1 MNYSKKTIPELKTIC
16 KERKIKGIS
25 GKRKQA
31 LIDLIKQNESEPKN
45 EAKPV
50 TEHVTEQVTEHVT
63 EPVTKPDEPPVRKE
77 VQAHGFSWE
86 KEIITNIYHATNEE
100 LKEIKYTSKPDL
112 PAKFNRLDNCDI
124 SVKTTGSKN
133 AVCMGDCLR
142 VFDAMG
148 SGNPIHMVV
157 IHYIQDDATN
167 QKKVA
172 NIIEIDL
179 SDSRDL
185 LFGTLTR
192 SQIEDLDKAVK
203 SVPQKRKPTEE
214 EYKKMYSM
222 RDSMQE
228 LSGAIHLDIKCNSTQ
243 SRVQCSFNHFQQYI
257 EKNSSKIIA
266 KSDTNEFRGGSISSQ
281 IASSRRVFKTKPTV

>member
-1 MNYSKKTIPELKTIC
+1 MNYSKKTIPELKAIC
-16 KERKIKGIS
+16 KERKIEGIS

-31 LIDLIKQNESEPKN
+31 LIDLIKQSESEPKN
-45 EAKPV
+45 DTKP
-50 TEHVTEQVTEHVT
+50 VT
-63 EPVTKPDEPPVRKE
+63 EPVTNVRKE

-86 KEIITNIYHATNEE
+86 KETITNIYHATNEE
-100 LKEIKYTSKPDL
+100 LKEIKYTGKTDL

-148 SGNPIHMVV
+148 SGKPIHMVV
-157 IHYIQDDATN
+157 IHYIQDDTTN

-179 SDSRDL
+179 TNSRDL

-214 EYKKMYSM
+214 EYKKMYSI

-243 SRVQCSFNHFQQYI
+243 SRLQCSFNHFQQFI
-257 EKNSSKIIA
+257 EKNPSKIIA
-266 KSDTNEFRGGSISSQ
+266 KSDTNEFRGGSISSH
-281 IASSRRVFKTKPTV
+281 IASSRRVFKKKPTV

>member
-1 MNYSKKTIPELKTIC
+1 MNYSKKTIPELKAIC

-25 GKRKQA
+25 GKKKQA
-31 LIDLIKQNESEPKN
+31 LIELIMQNEGGKTDVKVELSVKV
-45 EAKPV
+45 A
-50 TEHVTEQVTEHVT
+50 
-63 EPVTKPDEPPVRKE
+63 RKE

-86 KEIITNIYHATNEE
+86 KETITNIYHATNEE
-100 LKEIKYTSKPDL
+100 LKEIKYTGKTDL

-142 VFDAMG
+142 VFDAIG
-148 SGNPIHMVV
+148 SGKPIHMVV
-157 IHYIQDDATN
+157 IHYIQDDTTN

-179 SDSRDL
+179 TNSRDL

-214 EYKKMYSM
+214 EYKKMYSI

-243 SRVQCSFNHFQQYI
+243 SRLQCSFNHFQQFI
-257 EKNSSKIIA
+257 EKNPSKIIA
-266 KSDTNEFRGGSISSQ
+266 KSDTNEFRGGSISSHL
-281 IASSRRVFKTKPTV
+281 ASSRRVFKKKPTV

>member
-1 MNYSKKTIPELKTIC
+1 MNYSNNTIQELKTIC

-25 GKRKQA
+25 GKKKQA
-31 LIDLIKQNESEPKN
+31 LIELIMQNEGGKTDVKVELSVKV
-45 EAKPV
+45 A
-50 TEHVTEQVTEHVT
+50 
-63 EPVTKPDEPPVRKE
+63 RKE

-86 KEIITNIYHATNEE
+86 NETITNIYHATNEE
-100 LKEIKYTSKPDL
+100 LKEIKYTGKTDL

-148 SGNPIHMVV
+148 SGKPIHMVV
-157 IHYIQDDATN
+157 IHYIQDDTTN
-167 QKKVA
+167 QKKVT

-179 SDSRDL
+179 TNSRDL

-192 SQIEDLDKAVK
+192 SQIEDIDKAVK

-214 EYKKMYSM
+214 EYKKMYSI

-243 SRVQCSFNHFQQYI
+243 SRLQCSFNHFQQFI
-257 EKNSSKIIA
+257 EKNPSKIIA
-266 KSDTNEFRGGSISSQ
+266 KSDTNEFRGGSISSH
-281 IASSRRVFKTKPTV
+281 IASSRRVFKKKPTV

>member
-1 MNYSKKTIPELKTIC
+1 MNYSKKTIPELKAIC

-25 GKRKQA
+25 GKKKQA
-31 LIDLIKQNESEPKN
+31 LIELIMQNEGGKTDVKVELSVKV
-45 EAKPV
+45 A
-50 TEHVTEQVTEHVT
+50 
-63 EPVTKPDEPPVRKE
+63 RKE

-86 KEIITNIYHATNEE
+86 KETITNIYHATNEE
-100 LKEIKYTSKPDL
+100 LKEIKYTGKTDL

-148 SGNPIHMVV
+148 SGKPIHMVV
-157 IHYIQDDATN
+157 IHYIQDDTTN

-179 SDSRDL
+179 TNSRDL

-214 EYKKMYSM
+214 EYKKMYSI

-228 LSGAIHLDIKCNSTQ
+228 LSGAIHLDIKCDSTQ
-243 SRVQCSFNHFQQYI
+243 SRLQCSFNHFQQFI
-257 EKNSSKIIA
+257 EKNPSKIIA
-266 KSDTNEFRGGSISSQ
+266 KSDTNEFRGGSISSH
-281 IASSRRVFKTKPTV
+281 IASSRRVFKKKPTV

>member
-1 MNYSKKTIPELKTIC
+1 MNYSKKTIQELKAIC

-25 GKRKQA
+25 GKKKQA
-31 LIDLIKQNESEPKN
+31 LIELIMQNEGGKTDVKVELSVKV
-45 EAKPV
+45 A
-50 TEHVTEQVTEHVT
+50 
-63 EPVTKPDEPPVRKE
+63 RKE

-86 KEIITNIYHATNEE
+86 KETITNIYHATNEE
-100 LKEIKYTSKPDL
+100 LKEIKYTGKTDL

-148 SGNPIHMVV
+148 SGKPIHMVV
-157 IHYIQDDATN
+157 IHYIQDDTTN

-179 SDSRDL
+179 TNSRDL

-214 EYKKMYSM
+214 EYKKMYSI

-228 LSGAIHLDIKCNSTQ
+228 LSGAIHLDIKCDSTQ
-243 SRVQCSFNHFQQYI
+243 SRLQCSFNHFQQFI
-257 EKNSSKIIA
+257 EKNPSKIIA
-266 KSDTNEFRGGSISSQ
+266 KSDTNEFRGGSISSH
-281 IASSRRVFKTKPTV
+281 IASSRRVFKKKPTV

>member
-1 MNYSKKTIPELKTIC
+1 MNYSNNTIQELKTIC

-25 GKRKQA
+25 GKKKQA
-31 LIDLIKQNESEPKN
+31 LIELIMQNEGGKTDVKVELSVKV
-45 EAKPV
+45 A
-50 TEHVTEQVTEHVT
+50 
-63 EPVTKPDEPPVRKE
+63 RKE

-86 KEIITNIYHATNEE
+86 KETITNIYHATNEE
-100 LKEIKYTSKPDL
+100 LKEIKYTGKTDL

-148 SGNPIHMVV
+148 SGKPIHMVV
-157 IHYIQDDATN
+157 IHYIQDDTTN

-179 SDSRDL
+179 TNSRDL

-192 SQIEDLDKAVK
+192 SQIEDIDKAVK

-214 EYKKMYSM
+214 EYKKMYSI

-243 SRVQCSFNHFQQYI
+243 SRLQCSFNHFQQFI
-257 EKNSSKIIA
+257 EKNPLKIIA
-266 KSDTNEFRGGSISSQ
+266 KSDTNEFRGGSISSH
-281 IASSRRVFKTKPTV
+281 IASSRRVFKKKPTV

>member
-1 MNYSKKTIPELKTIC
+1 MNYSKKTIPELKAIC

-25 GKRKQA
+25 GKKKQA
-31 LIDLIKQNESEPKN
+31 LIELIMQNEGGKTDVKVELSVKV
-45 EAKPV
+45 A
-50 TEHVTEQVTEHVT
+50 
-63 EPVTKPDEPPVRKE
+63 RKE

-86 KEIITNIYHATNEE
+86 KETITNIYHATNEE
-100 LKEIKYTSKPDL
+100 LKEIKYTGKTDL

-148 SGNPIHMVV
+148 SGKPIHMVV
-157 IHYIQDDATN
+157 IHYIQDDTTN
-167 QKKVA
+167 QKKVT

-179 SDSRDL
+179 TNSRDL

-192 SQIEDLDKAVK
+192 SQIEDIDKAVK

-214 EYKKMYSM
+214 EYKKMYSI

-243 SRVQCSFNHFQQYI
+243 SRLQCSFNHFQQFI
-257 EKNSSKIIA
+257 EKNPSKLIA
-266 KSDTNEFRGGSISSQ
+266 KSDTNEFRGGSISSH
-281 IASSRRVFKTKPTV
+281 IASSRRVFKKKPTV

>member
-1 MNYSKKTIPELKTIC
+1 MNYSNNTIQELKTIC

-25 GKRKQA
+25 GKKKQA
-31 LIDLIKQNESEPKN
+31 LIELIMQNEGGKTDVKVELSVKV
-45 EAKPV
+45 A
-50 TEHVTEQVTEHVT
+50 
-63 EPVTKPDEPPVRKE
+63 RKE

-86 KEIITNIYHATNEE
+86 KETITNIYHATNEE
-100 LKEIKYTSKPDL
+100 LKEIKYTGKTDL

-148 SGNPIHMVV
+148 SGKPIHMVV
-157 IHYIQDDATN
+157 IHYIQDDTTN

-179 SDSRDL
+179 TNSRDL

-192 SQIEDLDKAVK
+192 SQIEDIDKAVK

-214 EYKKMYSM
+214 EYKKMYSI

-243 SRVQCSFNHFQQYI
+243 SRLQCSFNHFQQFI
-257 EKNSSKIIA
+257 EKNPSKIIA
-266 KSDTNEFRGGSISSQ
+266 KSDTNEFRGGSISSH
-281 IASSRRVFKTKPTV
+281 IASSRRVFKKKPTV

>member
-1 MNYSKKTIPELKTIC
+1 MNYSKKTIPELKAIC

-25 GKRKQA
+25 GKKKQA
-31 LIDLIKQNESEPKN
+31 LIELIMQNEGGKTDVKVELSVKV
-45 EAKPV
+45 A
-50 TEHVTEQVTEHVT
+50 
-63 EPVTKPDEPPVRKE
+63 RKE

-86 KEIITNIYHATNEE
+86 KETITNIYHATNEE
-100 LKEIKYTSKPDL
+100 LKEIKYTGKTDL

-148 SGNPIHMVV
+148 SGKPIHMVV
-157 IHYIQDDATN
+157 IHYIQDDTTN
-167 QKKVA
+167 QKKVT

-179 SDSRDL
+179 TNSRDL

-214 EYKKMYSM
+214 EYKKMYSI

-243 SRVQCSFNHFQQYI
+243 SRLQCSFNHFQQFI
-257 EKNSSKIIA
+257 EKNPSKIIA
-266 KSDTNEFRGGSISSQ
+266 KSDTNEFRGGSISSH
-281 IASSRRVFKTKPTV
+281 IASSRRVFKKKPTV

>member
-1 MNYSKKTIPELKTIC
+1 VPELVTK
-16 KERKIKGIS
+16 
-25 GKRKQA
+25 
-31 LIDLIKQNESEPKN
+31 PVP
-45 EAKPV
+45 KPV
-50 TEHVTEQVTEHVT
+50 TKPVP
-63 EPVTKPDEPPVRKE
+63 EPVTKPVTNARKE

-86 KEIITNIYHATNEE
+86 KEIITNIYRATNEE

-142 VFDAMG
+142 VFDAVS
-148 SGNPIHMVV
+148 SGKPIHAVV

-167 QKKVA
+167 QKKVS

-185 LFGTLTR
+185 LFGTLSR
-192 SQIEDLDKAVK
+192 SQLEDLDKAVK

-243 SRVQCSFNHFQQYI
+243 SRLQCSFNRFQQYI

>member
-1 MNYSKKTIPELKTIC
+1 MCIRDS
-16 KERKIKGIS
+16 
-25 GKRKQA
+25 
-31 LIDLIKQNESEPKN
+31 
-45 EAKPV
+45 
-50 TEHVTEQVTEHVT
+50 
-63 EPVTKPDEPPVRKE
+63 
-77 VQAHGFSWE
+77 
-86 KEIITNIYHATNEE
+86 
-100 LKEIKYTSKPDL
+100 KYTGKTDL

-148 SGNPIHMVV
+148 SGKPIHMVV
-157 IHYIQDDATN
+157 IHYIQDDTTN
-167 QKKVA
+167 QKKVT

-179 SDSRDL
+179 TNSRDL

-192 SQIEDLDKAVK
+192 SQIEDIDKAVK

-214 EYKKMYSM
+214 EYKKMYSI

-243 SRVQCSFNHFQQYI
+243 SRLQCSFNHFQQFI
-257 EKNSSKIIA
+257 EKNPLKIIA
-266 KSDTNEFRGGSISSQ
+266 KSDTNEFRGGSISSH
-281 IASSRRVFKTKPTV
+281 IASSRRVFKKKPTV

>member
-1 MNYSKKTIPELKTIC
+1 MNYSKKTVQELKGIC
-16 KERKIKGIS
+16 KERKIEGIS

-50 TEHVTEQVTEHVT
+50 TE
-63 EPVTKPDEPPVRKE
+63 PVTSVRKE

-86 KEIITNIYHATNEE
+86 KETITNIYHATNEE
-100 LKEIKYTSKPDL
+100 LKEIKYTGKTDL

-148 SGNPIHMVV
+148 SGKPIHMVV
-157 IHYIQDDATN
+157 IHYIQDDTTN

-179 SDSRDL
+179 TNSRDL

-214 EYKKMYSM
+214 EYKKMYSI

-243 SRVQCSFNHFQQYI
+243 SRLQCSFNHFQQFI
-257 EKNSSKIIA
+257 EKNPSKIIA
-266 KSDTNEFRGGSISSQ
+266 KSDTNEFRGGSISSH
-281 IASSRRVFKTKPTV
+281 IASSRRVFKKKPTV

>member
-1 MNYSKKTIPELKTIC
+1 MNYSKKTIPELKAIC

-25 GKRKQA
+25 GKKKQA
-31 LIDLIKQNESEPKN
+31 LIELIMQNEGGKTDVKVELSVKV
-45 EAKPV
+45 A
-50 TEHVTEQVTEHVT
+50 
-63 EPVTKPDEPPVRKE
+63 RKE

-86 KEIITNIYHATNEE
+86 KETITNIYHATNEE
-100 LKEIKYTSKPDL
+100 LKEIKYTGKTDL

-142 VFDAMG
+142 VFDAIG
-148 SGNPIHMVV
+148 SGKPIHMVV
-157 IHYIQDDATN
+157 IHYIQDDTTN

-179 SDSRDL
+179 TNSRDL

-214 EYKKMYSM
+214 EYKKMYSI

-243 SRVQCSFNHFQQYI
+243 SRLQCSFNHFQQFI
-257 EKNSSKIIA
+257 EKNPSKIIA
-266 KSDTNEFRGGSISSQ
+266 KSDTNEFRGGSISSH
-281 IASSRRVFKTKPTV
+281 IASSRRVFKKKPTV

>member
-1 MNYSKKTIPELKTIC
+1 MNYSKKTIPELKAIC

-25 GKRKQA
+25 GKKKQA
-31 LIDLIKQNESEPKN
+31 LIELIMQNEGGKTDVKVELSVKV
-45 EAKPV
+45 A
-50 TEHVTEQVTEHVT
+50 
-63 EPVTKPDEPPVRKE
+63 RKE

-86 KEIITNIYHATNEE
+86 KETITNIYHATNEE
-100 LKEIKYTSKPDL
+100 LKEIKYTGKTDL

-148 SGNPIHMVV
+148 SGKPIHMVV
-157 IHYIQDDATN
+157 IHYIQDDTTN

-179 SDSRDL
+179 TNSRDL

-214 EYKKMYSM
+214 EYKKMYSI

-243 SRVQCSFNHFQQYI
+243 SRLQCSFNHFQQFI
-257 EKNSSKIIA
+257 EKNPSKIIA
-266 KSDTNEFRGGSISSQ
+266 KSDTNEFRGGSISSH
-281 IASSRRVFKTKPTV
+281 IASSRRVFKKKPTV

>member
-31 LIDLIKQNESEPKN
+31 LIDLIKH
-45 EAKPV
+45 A
-50 TEHVTEQVTEHVT
+50 T
-63 EPVTKPDEPPVRKE
+63 EPAIKHATEPAIKHATEPATNARKE

-100 LKEIKYTSKPDL
+100 LKEIKYTGKTDL

-148 SGNPIHMVV
+148 AIHMVV
-157 IHYIQDDATN
+157 IHYIQDDTTN

-179 SDSRDL
+179 TNSRDL

-214 EYKKMYSM
+214 EYNKMYSI
-222 RDSMQE
+222 RDSLQKS
-228 LSGAIHLDIKCNSTQ
+228 SGAIHLDIKCNSTQ
-243 SRVQCSFNHFQQYI
+243 SRLQCSFNHLQQFI
-257 EKNSSKIIA
+257 EKNPSKIIA
-266 KSDTNEFRGGSISSQ
+266 KSDTNEFRGGSISSH
-281 IASSRRVFKTKPTV
+281 IASSRRVFKKKPTV

>member
-1 MNYSKKTIPELKTIC
+1 MNYSKKTIPELKAIC

-25 GKRKQA
+25 GKKKQA
-31 LIDLIKQNESEPKN
+31 LIELIMQNEGGKTDVKVELSVKV
-45 EAKPV
+45 A
-50 TEHVTEQVTEHVT
+50 
-63 EPVTKPDEPPVRKE
+63 RKE

-86 KEIITNIYHATNEE
+86 KETITNIYHATNEE
-100 LKEIKYTSKPDL
+100 LKEIKYTGKTDL

-148 SGNPIHMVV
+148 SGKPIHMVV
-157 IHYIQDDATN
+157 IHYIQDDTTN

-179 SDSRDL
+179 TNSRDL

-214 EYKKMYSM
+214 EYKKMYSI

-228 LSGAIHLDIKCNSTQ
+228 LSGAIHLDIKCDSTQ
-243 SRVQCSFNHFQQYI
+243 SRLQCSFNHFQQFI
-257 EKNSSKIIA
+257 EKNPSKIIA
-266 KSDTNEFRGGSISSQ
+266 KSDTNEFRGGSISSHL
-281 IASSRRVFKTKPTV
+281 ASSRRVFKKKPTV

>member
-1 MNYSKKTIPELKTIC
+1 MNYSKKTIPELKAIC

-25 GKRKQA
+25 GKKKQA
-31 LIDLIKQNESEPKN
+31 LIELIMQNEGGKTDVKVELSVKV
-45 EAKPV
+45 A
-50 TEHVTEQVTEHVT
+50 
-63 EPVTKPDEPPVRKE
+63 RKE

-86 KEIITNIYHATNEE
+86 KETITNIYHATNEE
-100 LKEIKYTSKPDL
+100 LKEIKYTGKTDL

-148 SGNPIHMVV
+148 SGKPIHMVV
-157 IHYIQDDATN
+157 IHYIQDDTTN
-167 QKKVA
+167 QKKVT

-179 SDSRDL
+179 TNSRDL

-192 SQIEDLDKAVK
+192 SQIEDIDKAVK

-214 EYKKMYSM
+214 EYKKMYSI

-243 SRVQCSFNHFQQYI
+243 SRLQCSFNHFQQFI
-257 EKNSSKIIA
+257 EKNPSKIIA
-266 KSDTNEFRGGSISSQ
+266 KSDTNEFRGGSISSH
-281 IASSRRVFKTKPTV
+281 IASSRRVFKKKPTV

>member
-1 MNYSKKTIPELKTIC
+1 MNYSNNTIQELKTIC

-25 GKRKQA
+25 GKKKQA
-31 LIDLIKQNESEPKN
+31 LIELIMQNEGGKTDVKVELSVKV
-45 EAKPV
+45 A
-50 TEHVTEQVTEHVT
+50 
-63 EPVTKPDEPPVRKE
+63 RKE

-86 KEIITNIYHATNEE
+86 KETITNIYHATNEE
-100 LKEIKYTSKPDL
+100 LKEIKYTGKTDL

-142 VFDAMG
+142 VFDAIG
-148 SGNPIHMVV
+148 SGKPIHMVV
-157 IHYIQDDATN
+157 IHYIQDDTTN

-179 SDSRDL
+179 TNSRDL

-214 EYKKMYSM
+214 EYKKMYSI

-243 SRVQCSFNHFQQYI
+243 SRLQCSFNHFQQFI
-257 EKNSSKIIA
+257 EKNPSKIIA
-266 KSDTNEFRGGSISSQ
+266 KSDTNEFRGGSISSH
-281 IASSRRVFKTKPTV
+281 IASSRRVFKKKPTV